1 MAMVANFSLKLSPDF
16 TLCFT
21 YLQSKI
27 YEPCHKIW
35 EYPKQIWI
43 VNGNDIDWTQIAVW
57 IIDLQLHYRRSKTKP
72 QGFINIHMWGRK
84 NKEISM

>member
-1 MAMVANFSLKLSPDF
+1 MKNKVPTFILLKKKHFKITKFRCNKLPFPKFNVFKFMAMVANFSLKLSPDF

-35 EYPKQIWI
+35 EYPKQ
-43 VNGNDIDWTQIAVW
+43 Q
-57 IIDLQLHYRRSKTKP
+57 QFC
-72 QGFINIHMWGRK
+72 GFGL
-84 NKEISM
+84 